1 MSTLLNIL
9 IVIVVWGCLF
19 LALKI
24 NSSVKGG
31 ELSSPWLL
39 ISISFGLLSL
49 GLILDFFTQISQT
62 LVGLLKLGG
71 LSVLALGFFYIRKVL
86 T

>member
-1 MSTLLNIL
+1 LSTLINVL

-19 LALKI
+19 LAFKI
-24 NSSVKGG
+24 NSLVKGG

-49 GLILDFFTQISQT
+49 GFIFDLFTQISQT

-71 LSVLALGFFYIRKVL
+71 LSLLALGFLYIKKAL
-86 T
+86 S